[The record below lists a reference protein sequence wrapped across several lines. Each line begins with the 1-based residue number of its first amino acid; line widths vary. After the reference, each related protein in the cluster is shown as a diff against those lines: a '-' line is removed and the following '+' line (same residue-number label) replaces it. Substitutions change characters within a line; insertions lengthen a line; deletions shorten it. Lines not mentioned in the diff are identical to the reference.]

1 MAGVFRP
8 FFWSET
14 GIIAIRPQVLPMVTR
29 VQEKVLM
36 TTQSDTD
43 LDQDFL
49 TEHKESLFGKAGHAA
64 QLVCIAFAFLA
75 PSLLVWQVLLK

>member
-1 MAGVFRP
+1 
-8 FFWSET
+8 
-14 GIIAIRPQVLPMVTR
+14 
-29 VQEKVLM
+29 M